1 MLAASDGTSNDDLGT
16 SCDIDGNWAV
26 AGAPRADNPTSSEG
40 AAYVFKRTGTFPFA
54 LWNEHG
60 KLTASDAAPLDSLN
74 EFYDDMSNWIGE
86 GKIKWRE
93 TVFEGTEY
101 APKASCLSLREKILE
116 KC

>member
-1 MLAASDGTSNDDLGT
+1 VKSGYYTIVKNGIQL
-16 SCDIDGNWAV
+16 V
-26 AGAPRADNPTSSEG
+26 RAHYDM
-40 AAYVFKRTGTFPFA
+40 
-54 LWNEHG
+54 
-60 KLTASDAAPLDSLN
+60 LN